1 MISTANKYPATEEN
15 TTLKDKPTFVS
26 CFKSDKSV
34 FIEVFISEITIE
46 FIVPL
51 IECKD
56 IL

>member
-1 MISTANKYPATEEN
+1 MTSTANKYPATEEN

-26 CFKSDKSV
+26 CFKSDKSI
-34 FIEVFISEITIE
+34 FIEVFVSEITIE
-46 FIVPL
+46 FIIKP